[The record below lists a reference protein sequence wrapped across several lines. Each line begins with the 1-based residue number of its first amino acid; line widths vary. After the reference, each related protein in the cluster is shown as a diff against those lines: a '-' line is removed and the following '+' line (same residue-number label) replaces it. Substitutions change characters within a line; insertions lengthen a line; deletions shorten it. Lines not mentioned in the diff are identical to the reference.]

1 MKVVEMLRRGAILV
15 PLDGLDLKGALTS
28 SLRAVS
34 GLSNEAVEKLAVDLV
49 AGASGEICRIH
60 ERVVVALAE
69 SVDVDEISAVIGVSP
84 VGFTRDETDAAAI
97 VGAVEAGGVGALGDD
112 PDSEALLLIL
122 TPRRLVSM
130 GDQMLPT
137 LRRFFQEEASVA
149 PILNAR
155 SSADVESVAVFMDL
169 DPHRSLLVE
178 DMVEP
183 IQYRVYP
190 DTPYSEVVD
199 LMVRRELQAVPV
211 VGKDYEF
218 LGVVTTGTALDEL
231 VSRARAESVG
241 GGHTTARGE
250 PTAREVMTR
259 TVMCVS
265 EDQNLIEAASIMVNR
280 GVEQLPV
287 IRDGEMIGFLTR
299 GEVLRWLFS
308 STSLKHEESPF
319 QEE

>member
-34 GLSNEAVEKLAVDLV
+34 GVSNEAVEKLAADLV

-69 SVDVDEISAVIGVSP
+69 SVDVEEISAVIGVSP
-84 VGFTRDETDAAAI
+84 VGFTGDGIDATAI
-97 VGAVEAGGVGALGDD
+97 VAAVEGGGVGAPGDD

-130 GDQMLPT
+130 GGQMLPT
-137 LRRFFQEEASVA
+137 LRRFFREEASVA

-211 VGKDYEF
+211 VGEDYEF
-218 LGVVTTGTALDEL
+218 LGVVTTGTALDEF

-241 GGHTTARGE
+241 GGHAAVRGE

-287 IRDGEMIGFLTR
+287 IRAGEMVGFLTR

-308 STSLKHEESPF
+308 STSLEYEESPF

>member
-1 MKVVEMLRRGAILV
+1 VKVVEMLRRGAILV
-15 PLDGLDLKGALTS
+15 PLDGLDLKGALTT

-34 GLSNEAVEKLAVDLV
+34 GVSNEAVEKLAADLV

-97 VGAVEAGGVGALGDD
+97 VGGVGAPGGD

-122 TPRRLVSM
+122 TPSRLVSM
-130 GDQMLPT
+130 GNQMLPT

-169 DPHRSLLVE
+169 DPHRSFLVE

-183 IQYRVYP
+183 LQYRVYP

-199 LMVRRELQAVPV
+199 LMVRRDLQAVPV
-211 VGKDYEF
+211 VGEDYEF

-231 VSRARAESVG
+231 VSRTRAEGVG
-241 GGHTTARGE
+241 GGHAAVRGE

-287 IRDGEMIGFLTR
+287 IRDGEMVGFLTR

-308 STSLKHEESPF
+308 STSLEYEESPF

>member
-34 GLSNEAVEKLAVDLV
+34 GVSNEAVEKLAADLV

-122 TPRRLVSM
+122 TPRRLVSV

-137 LRRFFQEEASVA
+137 LRRFFREEASVA

-199 LMVRRELQAVPV
+199 LMVRRELRAVPV
-211 VGKDYEF
+211 VGEDYEF
-218 LGVVTTGTALDEL
+218 LGVVTTGTAMDEL
-231 VSRARAESVG
+231 VSRVRAESVG
-241 GGHTTARGE
+241 GGHAAARGE

>member
-34 GLSNEAVEKLAVDLV
+34 GVSNEAVEKLAADLV

-97 VGAVEAGGVGALGDD
+97 VGAVEAGGVGAPGDD

-122 TPRRLVSM
+122 TPPRLVSM

-155 SSADVESVAVFMDL
+155 SSADVESVVVFMDL

-211 VGKDYEF
+211 VGEGYEF

-287 IRDGEMIGFLTR
+287 IRDGEMVGFLTR

>member
-34 GLSNEAVEKLAVDLV
+34 GLSNEAVEKLAVGLV
-49 AGASGEICRIH
+49 AGASGELCRIH

-122 TPRRLVSM
+122 TPRRLVSV

-155 SSADVESVAVFMDL
+155 SSADVESVSVFMDL

-211 VGKDYEF
+211 VGENYEF

-241 GGHTTARGE
+241 SGHAAARGE

-308 STSLKHEESPF
+308 STSLEHEEAPF

>member
-34 GLSNEAVEKLAVDLV
+34 GVSNEAVEKLAVDLV

-155 SSADVESVAVFMDL
+155 SSADVESVVVFMDL

-199 LMVRRELQAVPV
+199 LMVRRELRAVPV
-211 VGKDYEF
+211 VGEDYEF

-287 IRDGEMIGFLTR
+287 IRDGEMVGFLTR

>member
-1 MKVVEMLRRGAILV
+1 MLRRGAILV
-15 PLDGLDLKGALTS
+15 PLDGLDLKGALTT

-34 GLSNEAVEKLAVDLV
+34 GLSNEAVEKLAADLV

-69 SVDVDEISAVIGVSP
+69 SVDVEEITAVIGVSP
-84 VGFTRDETDAAAI
+84 VGFTGDETDAAAI
-97 VGAVEAGGVGALGDD
+97 VGGVDAPGDD
-112 PDSEALLLIL
+112 SDSEALLLIL

-130 GDQMLPT
+130 GDKMLPT
-137 LRRFFQEEASVA
+137 LRRFFREEASVA

-155 SSADVESVAVFMDL
+155 SSGDVESVAVFMDL
-169 DPHRSLLVE
+169 DPYRSLLVE

-183 IQYRVYP
+183 LQYRVYP

-211 VGKDYEF
+211 VGEDYEF

-241 GGHTTARGE
+241 GGHATVRGE

-287 IRDGEMIGFLTR
+287 IRDGEMVGFLTR
-299 GEVLRWLFS
+299 AEVLRWLFS
-308 STSLKHEESPF
+308 STSLEYEESPF